1 MSASRSPTLLSEEEQ
16 PDPWDLPGPTNIVT
30 SPDSPAAVQD
40 LSEGQEQEGQGH
52 EQEQEQGQQQEED
65 LSEGQEQEGQGHEQ
79 EQEQGQEKED
89 LSEGQEQ
96 KHRQMTA
103 RSYHDASI
111 SARPLLRTSSLD
123 IRRPGHARHRSVG
136 EAAPTGETA
145 LGSPVKLVRTQST
158 VTQLHPSVLMQ
169 MPLGSSSPGQPPL
182 KRSPSI
188 AVAR

>member
-30 SPDSPAAVQD
+30 SPDSPAAVQ
-40 LSEGQEQEGQGH
+40 
-52 EQEQEQGQQQEED
+52 D

-169 MPLGSSSPGQPPL
+169 MPLGSSLPGQPPL